1 MFSILIP
8 TYNYKVFPLVSELH
22 SQCMAAD
29 INYEIIA
36 LDDASSLFHSENNEI
51 NALDNCRYEILPANI
66 GRSSIRNLLAKKAKY
81 DWLLFLDADVF
92 PKSRDF
98 ISEYLC
104 HICSVEKVING
115 GLLYQ
120 EQKPEKNR
128 IFRWVYGSKR
138 EALSKMQRET
148 NPYLSFLTLNFLI
161 HKMVFDKVT
170 FNETIPNLRHEDTLF
185 SFDLMKANVKVEHID
200 NPVYHLGLDAFEC
213 AMRKENESLVALKY
227 LLKHDLLS
235 ADYVRIARYYTTI
248 KSLKM
253 SPLFA
258 AFHKL
263 TKPLFTKNLSGENPS
278 LFIFDLYRLGYL
290 FTINDK
296 NE

>member
-1 MFSILIP
+1 
-8 TYNYKVFPLVSELH
+8 VSELH
-22 SQCMAAD
+22 AQCMESG
-29 INYEIIA
+29 IHYEIIA
-36 LDDASSLFHSENNEI
+36 LDDASSLFHAENNEI
-51 NALDNCRYEILPANI
+51 NSLENCRYEILPKNI

-81 DWLLFLDADVF
+81 GWLLFLDADVF
-92 PKSRDF
+92 PKNRNF
-98 ISEYLC
+98 ISEYLN
-104 HICSVEKVING
+104 HICSEEKAING

-120 EQKPEKNR
+120 EQKPEKNQV
-128 IFRWVYGSKR
+128 FRWAYGSKR
-138 EALSKMQRET
+138 EALTKTQRET

-161 HKMVFDKVT
+161 HKKVFDKVT
-170 FNETIPNLRHEDTLF
+170 FNESIPNLRHEDTLF

-213 AMRKENESLVALKY
+213 AMRKENESLTALKY
-227 LLKHDLLS
+227 LLNHNLLS
-235 ADYVRIARYYTTI
+235 PDYVRIARYYTTI
-248 KSLKM
+248 KNLKL
-253 SPLFA
+253 SPLFS

-263 TKPLFTKNLSGENPS
+263 AKPLFTRNLAGENPS